1 VLSRGYLL
9 AWSQI
14 EDKLANHLFIFVNSS
29 MFIGILGAL
38 VVKELAVILVL
49 PCISIGL
56 SIYTSVFICLPKIF
70 SNGEKRVQDKF
81 RYWAVFIALLITL
94 IYYPILYL
102 LKI

>member
-1 VLSRGYLL
+1 MKGFLL

-14 EDKLANHLFIFVNSS
+14 EEILAHRLFMFVNSGFVVGVVS
-29 MFIGILGAL
+29 GILIE
-38 VVKELAVILVL
+38 ELSAIVVL
-49 PCISIGL
+49 PCISIGFF
-56 SIYTSVFICLPKIF
+56 IYTAVFVCLPKIF

-81 RYWAVFIALLITL
+81 RYWAIFTALLLTL

>member
-1 VLSRGYLL
+1 M
-9 AWSQI
+9 
-14 EDKLANHLFIFVNSS
+14 FVNSG
-29 MFIGILGAL
+29 FVVGLLIGVLIE
-38 VVKELAVILVL
+38 ELSAIVVL

-56 SIYTSVFICLPKIF
+56 FIYTAVFICMPKIF

-81 RYWAVFIALLITL
+81 RYWAIFTALLLTL